1 MNTSNKRQLCVKTQR
16 LNSKYLL

>member
-1 MNTSNKRQLCVKTQR
+1 MNTSKRQLCVKTQR